1 MLIVHNAV
9 EANDFAGH
17 LKASHLV
24 SAIFG
29 GQRCFE
35 KAGANGVERGEFIA
49 VAKQGGAFFD
59 FAAGGHQV
67 V

>member
-9 EANDFAGH
+9 EANDFACH
-17 LKASHLV
+17 LKACDLV

-29 GQRCFE
+29 GQASFE
-35 KAGANGVERGEFIA
+35 KAGANGVKRRELFA
-49 VAKQGGAFFD
+49 VAKQGGAFFN
-59 FAAGGHQV
+59 FAAGGDQV